1 MKPYFEEIKELK
13 EKVVE
18 MEGKFQKFSKEPAA
32 KPIKKA
38 EAFEASKLNAV
49 DRIAMIRKTK

>member
-1 MKPYFEEIKELK
+1 
-13 EKVVE
+13 

-38 EAFEASKLNAV
+38 EAFNAQKM
-49 DRIAMIRKTK
+49 DAIERIAKIRKSK